1 MSDVSIKYKGNEI
14 ATMNASGT
22 KTLLTSGKY
31 CEGDISVEYAKPVS
45 YVKLA
50 EKEFTLN
57 VTSTS
62 QANYGTIAIT
72 PASDVY
78 TDDYYILVT
87 IRDKAGKRAGYFLG
101 SDSLYANFSAANGET
116 TSLSAAA
123 RVIHSVDSNNKYYT
137 VAGSYGL
144 YATTITSAG
153 VVTIAGRYHTTYSK
167 TMNGTYKVEVWAL
180 QYAPNTNPFA

>member
-14 ATMNASGT
+14 ATMDASGT

-31 CEGDISVEYAKPVS
+31 CEGDISVDYVKPVS

-50 EKEFTLN
+50 EKELTLN

-62 QANYGTIAIT
+62 QVNYGTVTIT

-87 IRDKAGKRAGYFLG
+87 IRDKAGARAGYFLG
-101 SDSLYANFSAANGET
+101 SDNLYANFSAANGDT

-123 RVIHSVDSNNKYYT
+123 RIIHSVESNDNFYS

-153 VVTIAGRYHTTYSK
+153 VVTISGRYNTTYSK
-167 TMNGTYKVEVWAL
+167 TMNGTYVVTVWAL